1 MRFTKCRKLGIT
13 LIPSH
18 VISAASPFDN
28 WQQFQEIK
36 FTFWVFCP
44 RSERKT
50 KLRWHFIMW
59 QSGYWREW
67 QRDFTSIIVSSTSRT
82 EMCRM
87 IHKELF
93 LLPTIEIEA
102 VLHFPFSPEWMLC
115 LFWSLCTGFW
125 VFIPNRIQRSL
136 CKQASERWCN
146 WSCNLIPLF
155 FPRDRHSILVNIL
168 II

>member
-44 RSERKT
+44 RSERKI

-67 QRDFTSIIVSSTSRT
+67 QRDFTSIVVSSTSRT

-87 IHKELF
+87 IHKELL

-115 LFWSLCTGFW
+115 CCVYSDLF
-125 VFIPNRIQRSL
+125 V
-136 CKQASERWCN
+136 QASESVFQIEYRGLCA
-146 WSCNLIPLF
+146 SKLL
-155 FPRDRHSILVNIL
+155 RDDAIEVAT
-168 II
+168 